1 MGKRRISLTEKVKGL
16 SSDLSSQELQGEET
30 VVQTENRKVQEL
42 DYY

>member
-1 MGKRRISLTEKVKGL
+1 MGKRRIFLTEKGL